1 MLTNCSLQVIQT
13 SLAQTEEERTVLRGS
28 CPSSLPAL
36 PWSQRDN
43 GSKREAE
50 NDLLVTWPFQ
60 HFRGALLAT
69 ERKRVRE
76 GEGYLCGA
84 AAQRRAVWLLSGSD
98 KIPPYS
104 GRHSLGTE
112 TRPGG
117 RKGLLPDGSQIM
129 LCAKQRTCGQGCW
142 AVVLHVLCSD
152 ECNKI
157 FLCERKTRDVGC
169 IDIVYNL

>member
-1 MLTNCSLQVIQT
+1 MLYHPTAKHQKVSPYFRWWCSTTVMLMNGSLQVIQT
-13 SLAQTEEERTVLRGS
+13 SLAQTEKEWMALRGS

-69 ERKRVRE
+69 ERKQERE
-76 GEGYLCGA
+76 REGYLCGT

-98 KIPPYS
+98 KIPLYS
-104 GRHSLGTE
+104 GRHSLGRE
-112 TRPGG
+112 TWPGG
-117 RKGLLPDGSQIM
+117 RDGLLPDGEWNNVM
-129 LCAKQRTCGQGCW
+129 CAKQRRT
-142 AVVLHVLCSD
+142 
-152 ECNKI
+152 E
-157 FLCERKTRDVGC
+157 DVHANTDAC
-169 IDIVYNL
+169 VR